1 MRVLWTENAIDHL
14 ANIYEYMVFNSPA
27 FAKHMIDSL

>member
-14 ANIYEYMVFNSPA
+14 ANIYEYIAVQLPNLCKA
-27 FAKHMIDSL
+27 YD